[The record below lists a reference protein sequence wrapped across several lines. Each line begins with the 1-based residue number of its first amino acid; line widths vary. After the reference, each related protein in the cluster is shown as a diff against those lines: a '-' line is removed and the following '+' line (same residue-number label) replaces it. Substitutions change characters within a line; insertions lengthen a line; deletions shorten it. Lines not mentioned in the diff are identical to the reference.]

1 MTNRWL
7 ITLAPYAT
15 PQAIHWVLLVAALG
29 LLIVGLAIPGAAANA
44 CEVGGSG
51 CGG

>member
-7 ITLAPYAT
+7 ITLTPYAT
-15 PQAIHWVLLVAALG
+15 PQAIHWLLLVAALV
-29 LLIVGLAIPGAAANA
+29 LLIVGLAVPGAAAHA
-44 CEVGGSG
+44 CDIGGGG